1 MKKLKFLLLLLL
13 IPLITCPA
21 RARDWKMARVVDASE
36 TDVSGEL
43 RGKRNIMHYTIETD
57 DMVYLVEYTY
67 KPGQKNNSH
76 PPDIAVNIVTKI
88 AVEGRH
94 AYVLDANGKEVKLH
108 IVKKTA
114 QK

>member
-1 MKKLKFLLLLLL
+1 MNKFRLVMLTLMMVAVV
-13 IPLITCPA
+13 CSAKA
-21 RARDWKMARVVDASE
+21 REWKTARIVDASE

-43 RGKRNIMHYTIETD
+43 RGKRNIMHYTIETEE
-57 DMVYLVEYTY
+57 MVYFVEYTY
-67 KPGQKNNSH
+67 KPDQKNNNH
-76 PPDIAVNIVTKI
+76 PPDIAVNIVTKV

-108 IVKKTA
+108 IVKKAT